1 MATRPINTTLATSL
15 TNNEPHIAVH
25 LIKFEKPSLNPNY
38 VGTSAEEATDYTYI
52 TDAPYN
58 INFDDGSFS
67 KVQQRQK
74 ELDKFLGL
82 GTTTAIPNGQQ
93 VYLANKVL
101 SIGSINEG
109 IEAKASNLSLKLDS
123 SALGSFLSDIV
134 ITTSETLGQ
143 KTLTTPEV
151 DLSEIGFTEGDTI
164 KFSSHKNSAYQ
175 NIKVRLDRFTST
187 GIEVTHLEGT
197 WVNATNEV
205 YSLDLVSEEISTL
218 ILGNGSVS
226 YTNYIN
232 REVSIYKVFI
242 DPETHEVIGGL
253 PDYVGGTYNRN
264 GAVVLFKGIITNASL
279 NENPLKSSAIN
290 WTLSS
295 HWGDFIKVQ
304 NRLTNDET
312 HRALNERGL
321 PDYNILHRKEY
332 GTDFG
337 FEHANRSLNLVANY
351 NTTETRTKLKEKKK
365 WHGLSS
371 DYELVYY
378 DVEVPTDIDL
388 KVNLSSKA
396 LPVVY
401 GVQKIDSIPIFF
413 DNLKSNSDQV
423 YVAYALGEGK
433 MGSILDIVIDDKPNL
448 CTDKNDEA
456 SRSTQNV
463 SNSVDVLCIGRQDKG
478 DTLAGTNPSIGT
490 TVYGAYAHN
499 STRSWFERG
508 YDVTGLTNEPFVEQS
523 TRLLNEGGLGTK
535 GILHEEAFSVK
546 DPIDATFIYH
556 QGTSYQTA
564 DNLLLSKAHSNS
576 FKIQNDFYEGNSH
589 SYYTSNHRLLD
600 TAYVV
605 AEYLVSEGETSIPSL
620 DFVVR
625 GKAINCHNYDHTY
638 APASLTASH
647 ATFNRGDLVNVKQ
660 DGSSINTNVKI
671 LDKYTLQNI
680 DGKDEVRFVFS
691 TELNFTPSSYKFSIQ
706 KTSGGVEFVL
716 LISDQIAYAGSVS
729 SPLIAN
735 VANYSSSTTGS
746 TNILFNHRNAQNP
759 AGITPTMRTALT
771 PLKTTT
777 VGEATYTKSKALIS
791 PFSSTIAP
799 VARFS
804 YNYFND
810 TSSTTTI
817 TIPNGS
823 SGTHPLVGITTSQ
836 LNKCAVVNA
845 IALGSTN
852 NDSDLVGYNITV
864 TRYDSNNIPYTQTR
878 KIIDSAGHMF
888 GGTNP
893 RIYYVDSP
901 WDPDYLPSLGD
912 FYQIKSPA
920 DNRVSLNPA
929 MQLLDYMSS
938 SRYGKGLKDTD
949 IDLETFKEAARR
961 CDTRSDITVLAPFI
975 STTQVSQQ
983 IPSEANYGETF
994 KFSNNDAYWSG
1005 ELKFIELVSVA
1016 GVVYVQMIFTNCIG
1030 KLVRRWNDYTE
1041 YKEGELIYG
1050 TGGYKSGL
1058 KTVLTA
1064 GTVINPTTLANT
1076 PAVYLNRVGGTSTLA
1091 VQLEIGSIGTAS
1103 DGNPLIKRVT
1113 EIGDVAGSGYSLYDS
1128 DHIKYWRYLGWP
1140 DNSQRNVTRHQ
1151 FNQTI
1156 NTTSTI
1162 FSNINNMLKQFN
1174 GVLRYSNGKYQL
1186 SVKSAE
1192 FGQLMTIE
1200 DTDIVGSIKV
1210 TDKGSKKTYNAVS
1223 AEIQDPQSNFENI
1236 SVSFFNS
1243 TYLKQDKGVSKKGS
1257 FTTPAITNYYNAR
1270 VGIKQFLDES
1280 RNGLEIQMT
1289 VRPVGLLL
1297 LAGEVFSLEYP
1308 RFGWEAKK
1316 WRITNLNFLKNGL
1329 VSVTAEEHSDDAY
1342 LVSPSDE
1349 DGELQQLR
1357 SGSGSATPFVSSKPQ
1372 SPYGLSVSQNLVNS
1386 IKLAWQNASN
1396 FKPET
1401 HFTQIFRNTVDS
1413 RNATATSRNIS
1424 SAYVQTSKSIML
1436 QGDVTGTFVA
1446 GMVIENPDV
1455 SWDADPNIL
1464 STDNEYKIKTL
1475 GETDWNTVAGT
1486 TGLTYGV
1493 GDKFILKSN
1502 PTLGTLGRCTGVQRP
1517 VSIVSAVYDS
1527 GNNWTTI
1534 TLDYRIRVENAS
1546 TVNATAA
1553 VYATSEEETVF
1564 NDSLAGEDG
1573 NISYYYWLRHG
1584 VRKPQNIIAGLGA
1597 TVHYSD
1603 FFPNTN
1609 TGMEGFGTTETI
1621 DAIRAVNVEFDNSG
1635 HFIYDKE
1642 GFEIESTVVTYPTSV
1657 TLTATGINGQ
1667 GTEEYQFLVKDFQ
1680 GNNVP
1685 AETRAFSTTTTH
1697 TIDAPEDST
1706 RTSANGAFL
1715 KMPYSVEVTY
1725 RDTVG
1730 TDVFTAVETVKLTA
1744 SRVVTDGAIGQ
1755 SAIGVELSNNNH
1767 TFLIDDGS
1775 TTLTGS
1781 GTTIKVYEGT
1791 QELTFKDHP
1800 GTPYQSAA
1808 DIGLGEFYINVTVP
1822 NGLSK
1827 AQGGLFKPTGTD
1839 YAEMP
1844 DYTGWAGGS
1853 GQVVFD
1859 IVGNRLDGTDFTAS
1873 SVQSLTSSISG
1884 SALRLNSSAYAVKYD
1899 RVGNRI
1905 DTSFVLSIATTGL
1918 DPSNIWF
1925 RLTVD
1930 KNDGTQVIY
1939 NQISNTRVYSTDFS
1953 VGKMPLNIKAEAYQ
1967 GTNTGATVSAND
1979 VLASDNIT
1987 IIPTTDAA
1995 SINITAPSSHHTFFA
2010 TSEGVLSTNDFES
2023 KINVVVN
2030 GQTYGYD
2037 ANPTAGENKFKLDQP
2052 TGVNCNPQLGSDG
2065 TLTIANNSGITENNT
2080 DHLEAQFNVRVRDS
2094 YGDTLG
2100 VYPFRFTKAL
2110 TIETSLSYAF
2120 EVDDYSYLDSTK
2132 ISKWV
2137 NTLDGS
2143 AASSAARAVIAE
2155 SGKIMPGDKVTL
2167 SSNTSSGNPALVVI
2181 GQRIYTG
2188 PRRTDYNSVG
2198 INDWSNI
2205 VVESF
2210 PGSVIVNGTLD
2221 ATVLTAGTT
2230 FVSELNLSNN
2240 LILGTSTSNGK
2251 IYSRGKTSFGGS
2263 TNGLYMSGG
2272 SSGGR
2277 FDITADNGATFLRF
2291 DPTNGLTLQT
2301 VGGAFTHKSAT
2312 SGSRVEILGDRIRII
2327 SGNQERVRIGNLTGF

>member
-1 MATRPINTTLATSL
+1 MATRPINNTLATSL

-38 VGTSAEEATDYTYI
+38 IGTSAEEATDYAYI

-67 KVQQRQK
+67 KVQQRQE

-93 VYLANKVL
+93 VYFANKLL
-101 SIGSINEG
+101 SIGNINEG

-134 ITTSETLGQ
+134 ITTAETLGQ
-143 KTLTTPEV
+143 KTLTTPGV

-164 KFSSHKNSAYQ
+164 TFSSHKNSAYQ

-197 WVNATNEV
+197 WVNATNEA
-205 YSLDLVSEEISTL
+205 YSLNLVSEEISTL

-232 REVSIYKVFI
+232 REVSVYKVFI
-242 DPETHEVIGGL
+242 DPETREVIGGL
-253 PDYVGGTYNRN
+253 PNYVGGTYNRN
-264 GAVVLFKGIITNASL
+264 GAIVLFKGIITNASL
-279 NENPLKSSAIN
+279 DENPLKSSAIN

-337 FEHANRSLNLVANY
+337 FEHANRSLNLVSNY
-351 NTTETRTKLKEKKK
+351 NVTETRTKLKEKKK

-388 KVNLSSKA
+388 KVNLSAKA

-413 DNLKSNSDQV
+413 DNLKKNSDQV
-423 YVAYALGEGK
+423 YVAYALAEGK
-433 MGSILDIVIDDKPNL
+433 MGSILDIVMDDKPNL
-448 CTDKNDEA
+448 CTDKNDED
-456 SRSTQNV
+456 SRSAQNA

-478 DTLAGTNPSIGT
+478 DTLAGTNPSVGT
-490 TVYGAYAHN
+490 AVYGSHAYN

-508 YDVTGLTNEPFVEQS
+508 YDVTGLTNEPFIETA
-523 TRLLNEGGLGTK
+523 TRLMNEGGLGTK
-535 GILHEEAFSVK
+535 GILHEEAFSVEN
-546 DPIDATFIYH
+546 PIDATFIYH

-576 FKIQNDFYEGNSH
+576 FKIQNDFYEGNTY

-605 AEYLVSEGETSIPSL
+605 AEYLISEGETSIPSL

-638 APASLTASH
+638 TPASLTASH
-647 ATFNRGDLVNVKQ
+647 ASFNRGDLVNVKQ

-706 KTSGGVEFVL
+706 KTSGGVEFDL
-716 LISDQIAYAGSVS
+716 LISDQIAYAGSV
-729 SPLIAN
+729 P
-735 VANYSSSTTGS
+735 VALTGDINSYASGTTGDRS
-746 TNILFNHRNAQNP
+746 ISFADLSGGV
-759 AGITPTMRTALT
+759 GISPTMRTALT
-771 PLKTTT
+771 PLTSAT
-777 VGEATYTKSKALIS
+777 VGDATYTKSKALIS
-791 PFSSTIAP
+791 PFSATVPP

-804 YNYFND
+804 YDYFNY
-810 TSSTTTI
+810 TGSTGI
-817 TIPNGS
+817 TAINIPNGS
-823 SGTHPLVGITTSQ
+823 SGTHPLAGVTTSQ
-836 LNKCAVVNA
+836 LNKIAVVNA
-845 IALGSTN
+845 IALSSTS
-852 NDSDLVGYNITV
+852 NDSDLVGYNIIV

-878 KIIDSAGHMF
+878 KITDSQSHVL
-888 GGTNP
+888 GGTT
-893 RIYYVDSP
+893 RVYYVDSP
-901 WDPDYLPSLGD
+901 WDPDYLPSVGD
-912 FYQIKSPA
+912 FYQIKAPA
-920 DNRVSLNPA
+920 DDRVSLNPA

-938 SRYGKGLKDTD
+938 PRYGKGLKDTD

-961 CDTRSDITVLAPFI
+961 CDTRSDITVIVEHSSTNTLAN
-975 STTQVSQQ
+975 S
-983 IPSEANYGETF
+983 NYGETF
-994 KFSNNDAYWSG
+994 EFSNNDAYWSG
-1005 ELKFIELVSVA
+1005 ELKSIKNVSVA
-1016 GVVYVQMIFTNCIG
+1016 GTVYIQAVFTNCIG

-1050 TGGYKSGL
+1050 TGGNKSGL

-1064 GTVINPTTLANT
+1064 GTVINPTTLADT
-1076 PAVYLNRVGGTSTLA
+1076 PSVFLNRVGGAATLTIE
-1091 VQLEIGSIGTAS
+1091 LEIGSIGTAS
-1103 DGNPLIKRVT
+1103 DGNPLIKTVT

-1128 DHIKYWRYLGWP
+1128 DHIKYWKYLGWP

-1192 FGQLMTIE
+1192 LGQLMNIE

-1223 AEIQDPQSNFENI
+1223 AEIQDPQNNFENI

-1297 LAGEVFSLEYP
+1297 LAGEVFSLDYP

-1349 DGELQQLR
+1349 DGDLQELR
-1357 SGSGSATPFVSSKPQ
+1357 TGSGSATPFISSTPQ

-1413 RNATATSRNIS
+1413 RSATATGRLSIPIQN
-1424 SAYVQTSKSIML
+1424 SKTIRL
-1436 QGDVTGTFVA
+1436 EEDVSGTFVA

-1455 SWDADPNIL
+1455 SWEKFVHFLD
-1464 STDNEYKIKTL
+1464 TDNEYKIKEL
-1475 GETDWNTVAGT
+1475 GDTDWNAAAGT
-1486 TGLTYGV
+1486 TGIDYEV
-1493 GDKFILKSN
+1493 GDKFILKNS
-1502 PTLGTLGRCTGVQRP
+1502 TSTTTGKCTGVQRP
-1517 VSIVSAVYDS
+1517 ISIVSTGSSVTS
-1527 GNNWTTI
+1527 NSIQTEI
-1534 TLDYRIRVENAS
+1534 VLDYYIKVPNGG
-1546 TVNATAA
+1546 TVNVTTP
-1553 VYATSEEETVF
+1553 VYASSEEETVF

-1573 NISYYYWLRHG
+1573 NISYYYWIRHG

-1597 TVHYSD
+1597 TIHYSD

-1609 TGMEGFGTTETI
+1609 TGIEGIGTTETI
-1621 DAIRAVNVEFDNSG
+1621 DAIRAVNVEFNNSG

-1685 AETRAFSTTTTH
+1685 SQTRAFSATRVH

-1706 RTSANGAFL
+1706 RTSANNAFL

-1730 TDVFTAVETVKLTA
+1730 GDVFTAIETVQLTA
-1744 SRVVTDGAIGQ
+1744 SRVITDGAIGE
-1755 SAIGVELSNNNH
+1755 SAIGVEISNNNH
-1767 TFLIDDGS
+1767 TFLIDSGS

-1781 GTTIKVYEGT
+1781 GTIIKVYEGT

-1800 GTPYQSAA
+1800 ATPYQSAA
-1808 DIGLGEFYINVTVP
+1808 DIGLGQFYINVTAP
-1822 NGLSK
+1822 TSLTLPT
-1827 AQGGLFKPTGTD
+1827 GGLINPTSTD

-1873 SVQSLTSSISG
+1873 SVQSLTSSLSG
-1884 SALRLNSSAYAVKYD
+1884 SGLRLNSSAYAVKYD
-1899 RVGNRI
+1899 RTGNRI

-1925 RLTVD
+1925 RITVD

-1939 NQISNTRVYSTDFS
+1939 NQTSNTRTYNTDSS
-1953 VGKMPLNIKAEAYQ
+1953 VGKMPLNIKAEAYL
-1967 GTNTGATVSAND
+1967 GTNTSATVSASD

-1987 IIPTTDAA
+1987 IIPATDAA

-2023 KINVVVN
+2023 DINVVVN
-2030 GQTYGYD
+2030 GQSWGYK
-2037 ANPTAGENKFKLDQP
+2037 ANPTPGENKFYLDQP
-2052 TGVNCNPQLGSDG
+2052 VGVNCNPQLSSTG
-2065 TLTIANNSGITENNT
+2065 TLEIANNSGITENNT
-2080 DHLEAQFNVRVRDS
+2080 DHLEAQFDVTVRDS
-2094 YGDTLG
+2094 YGDILG

-2120 EVDDYSYLDSTK
+2120 DVNDYSYLDGTSATK
-2132 ISKWV
+2132 WAG
-2137 NTLDGS
+2137 TLDTT
-2143 AASSAARAVIAE
+2143 AARSAARAVIQE
-2155 SGKIMPGDKVTL
+2155 SGKIMPGDKVTITT
-2167 SSNTSSGNPALVVI
+2167 NTTIGNPASAI
-2181 GQRIYTG
+2181 IAQRIYTG
-2188 PRRTDYNSVG
+2188 PRRTAHNSVG
-2198 INDWSNI
+2198 TNDWSNV

-2210 PGSVIVNGTLD
+2210 PGSVIVDGTLD

-2251 IYSRGKTSFGGS
+2251 IFSRGKTSFGGS

-2272 SSGGR
+2272 VSGGQ
-2277 FDITADNGATFLRF
+2277 FDITADNGSTFLRF

-2312 SGSRVEILGDRIRII
+2312 TGSRVEILGDRIRII

>member
-1 MATRPINTTLATSL
+1 MATRPINNTLATSL

-38 VGTSAEEATDYTYI
+38 IGTSAEEATDYTYI

-93 VYLANKVL
+93 VYFANKVL

-109 IEAKASNLSLKLDS
+109 IEAKASNLNLKLDS

-134 ITTSETLGQ
+134 ITTAETLGQ
-143 KTLTTPEV
+143 KTLTTPGV
-151 DLSEIGFTEGDTI
+151 DLSEIGFTEGDSIT
-164 KFSSHKNSAYQ
+164 FSSHKNSAYQ

-187 GIEVTHLEGT
+187 GIEVTHIEGT

-205 YSLDLVSEEISTL
+205 YSLNLVSEEISTL

-264 GAVVLFKGIITNASL
+264 GAIVLFKGIITNASL
-279 NENPLKSSAIN
+279 DENPLKSSAIN

-304 NRLTNDET
+304 NRLTNDEM

-337 FEHANRSLNLVANY
+337 FEHANRSLNLVSNY
-351 NTTETRTKLKEKKK
+351 NVTETRTKLKEKKK

-371 DYELVYY
+371 DYELIYY

-413 DNLKSNSDQV
+413 DNLKKNSDQV
-423 YVAYALGEGK
+423 YVAYALAEGK

-448 CTDKNDEA
+448 CTDKNDED
-456 SRSTQNV
+456 SRSSQNA

-490 TVYGAYAHN
+490 AVYASHAHN
-499 STRSWFERG
+499 STRAWYERG
-508 YDVTGLTNEPFVEQS
+508 YDVTGITNEPFIEQG
-523 TRLLNEGGLGTK
+523 TRLMNEGGLGTK
-535 GILHEEAFSVK
+535 GILHEEAFSVQN
-546 DPIDATFIYH
+546 PIDATFIYH

-564 DNLLLSKAHSNS
+564 DNLLLSKAYSNS
-576 FKIQNDFYEGNSH
+576 FKIQNDFYEGNSY

-605 AEYLVSEGETSIPSL
+605 AEYLISEGETNIPSL

-638 APASLTASH
+638 TPESLTASH
-647 ATFNRGDLVNVKQ
+647 STFNRGDLVNVKQ
-660 DGSSINTNVKI
+660 NGSSINTNVKI
-671 LDKYTLQNI
+671 LDKYILQNI

-691 TELNFTPSSYKFSIQ
+691 TELAFIPNSYKFSIQ
-706 KTSGGVEFVL
+706 KTSGGVEFDL
-716 LISDQIAYAGSVS
+716 LISDQIAYAGSVPVALTGDINNYATGPTGDMS
-729 SPLIAN
+729 ISFADLSGNVGISPN
-735 VANYSSSTTGS
+735 
-746 TNILFNHRNAQNP
+746 
-759 AGITPTMRTALT
+759 MRTALT
-771 PLKTTT
+771 PLTSVT
-777 VGEATYTKSKALIS
+777 VGDATYTKSKALIS
-791 PFSSTIAP
+791 PFSATVPP

-804 YNYFND
+804 YDYFAYD
-810 TSSTTTI
+810 GSTNI
-817 TIPNGS
+817 SVVTIPNGS
-823 SGTHPLVGITTSQ
+823 NGTHPLVGITTSQ
-836 LNKCAVVNA
+836 LNKIAVVNA
-845 IALGSTN
+845 IALSSTS
-852 NDSDLVGYNITV
+852 NDSDLVGYNIIV

-878 KIIDSAGHMF
+878 KITDSQSHVL
-888 GGTNP
+888 GGTT
-893 RIYYVDSP
+893 RVYYVDSP
-901 WDPDYLPSLGD
+901 WDPDYLPSSGD

-920 DNRVSLNPA
+920 DDRVSLNPA

-938 SRYGKGLKDTD
+938 PRYGKGLKDTD

-961 CDTRSDITVLAPFI
+961 CDTRSDITVIVDYVPDSSGVVNTLSF
-975 STTQVSQQ
+975 S
-983 IPSEANYGETF
+983 NYGETF
-994 KFSNNDAYWSG
+994 EFSNNDAYWSG
-1005 ELKFIELVSVA
+1005 ELKSIKNVSVA
-1016 GVVYVQMIFTNCIG
+1016 GTVYMQAVFTNCIG

-1050 TGGYKSGL
+1050 TGGLKSGL

-1064 GTVINPTTLANT
+1064 GTVINPTTLADT
-1076 PAVYLNRVGGTSTLA
+1076 PAVYLNRVGGSSILTI
-1091 VQLEIGSIGTAS
+1091 QLEIGSIGTAS
-1103 DGNPLIKRVT
+1103 DGNPLIKTVT

-1128 DHIKYWRYLGWP
+1128 DHIKYWKYLGWP

-1192 FGQLMTIE
+1192 LGQLMNIE

-1297 LAGEVFSLEYP
+1297 LAGEVFSLDYP

-1342 LVSPSDE
+1342 LVTPSDE
-1349 DGELQQLR
+1349 DGDLQQLR
-1357 SGSGSATPFVSSKPQ
+1357 TGSGSATPFISSKPQ

-1413 RNATATSRNIS
+1413 RNATATGLSLQFAQIS
-1424 SAYVQTSKSIML
+1424 KTISL
-1436 QGDVTGTFVA
+1436 EGDLTGTFVP

-1455 SWDADPNIL
+1455 SWEKNVNFLD
-1464 STDNEYKIKTL
+1464 TDNEYKIKEL
-1475 GETDWNTVAGT
+1475 GDTDWNAAAGT
-1486 TGLTYGV
+1486 TGLTYEV
-1493 GDKFILKSN
+1493 GDKFILKNS
-1502 PTLGTLGRCTGVQRP
+1502 TGTTTGKCTGVQRP
-1517 VSIVSAVYDS
+1517 VSIVSVTPANPTV
-1527 GNNWTTI
+1527 I
-1534 TLDYRIRVENAS
+1534 VLDYTIKVDIGA
-1546 TVNATAA
+1546 TVNVTTP
-1553 VYATSEEETVF
+1553 VYASSEEETVF

-1573 NISYYYWLRHG
+1573 NISYYYWIRHG

-1609 TGMEGFGTTETI
+1609 TGIEGIGTTETI
-1621 DAIRAVNVEFDNSG
+1621 DAIRAVNVEFNNPG

-1685 AETRAFSTTTTH
+1685 SQTRAFSANGVH

-1730 TDVFTAVETVKLTA
+1730 GDVFTAIETVQLTA
-1744 SRVVTDGAIGQ
+1744 SRVITDGAIGN
-1755 SAIGVELSNNNH
+1755 SAIGVEISNNNH
-1767 TFLIDDGS
+1767 TFLIDSGS

-1781 GTTIKVYEGT
+1781 GTIIKVYEGT

-1800 GTPYQSAA
+1800 ATPYQSAA
-1808 DIGLGEFYINVTVP
+1808 DIGLGQFYINVTTP
-1822 NGLSK
+1822 SGLTLPT
-1827 AQGGLFKPTGTD
+1827 GGLINPTSTD

-1844 DYTGWAGGS
+1844 DYIGWTGSS

-1859 IVGNRLDGTDFTAS
+1859 IVGNRLDGTDFTSRA
-1873 SVQSLTSSISG
+1873 VQSLTSSVSG
-1884 SALRLNSSAYAVKYD
+1884 SSLRLNSTSYAIKYD
-1899 RVGNRI
+1899 RIGNRI

-1925 RLTVD
+1925 RITVD

-1939 NQISNTRVYSTDFS
+1939 NQISNTKTYSVDSS
-1953 VGKMPLNIKAEAYQ
+1953 VGKMPLNIKAEAYP
-1967 GTNTGATVSAND
+1967 GTNTSATVSALD

-2023 KINVVVN
+2023 SITVVIN
-2030 GQTYGYD
+2030 GQVWSYRAVPTPG
-2037 ANPTAGENKFKLDQP
+2037 ANHFSIDTPSGF
-2052 TGVNCNPQLGSDG
+2052 NCNPQLSATGA
-2065 TLTIANNSGITENNT
+2065 LEIANNSGITENNT
-2080 DHLEAQFNVRVRDS
+2080 DHLEASMNVRIRDS

-2100 VYPFRFTKAL
+2100 VYPFKFTKAL

-2120 EVDDYSYLDSTK
+2120 EVADYSYLSNADAGV
-2132 ISKWV
+2132 WV
-2137 NTLDGS
+2137 GTLND
-2143 AASSAARAVIAE
+2143 AVARSAARAVIADN
-2155 SGKIMPGDKVTL
+2155 GKIMPGDKVTL
-2167 SSNTSSGNPALVVI
+2167 SSNTTSSNPSLVVI
-2181 GQRIYTG
+2181 GQRVYTG
-2188 PRRTDYNSVG
+2188 PRRTSHTLVSL
-2198 INDWSNI
+2198 NDWSNI

-2221 ATVLTAGTT
+2221 ASVLTAGTT
-2230 FVSELNLSNN
+2230 FTSELNLSNN
-2240 LILGTSTSNGK
+2240 LILGTSTANGR

-2263 TNGLYMSGG
+2263 TNGLYMNGGPSGG
-2272 SSGGR
+2272 S
-2277 FDITADNGATFLRF
+2277 FDITSDNGATFLRF

-2312 SGSRVEILGDRIRII
+2312 TGSRVEILGDRIRII